1 MGRKTPLSSS
11 LNCNPKDRHLKK
23 CPSFGF
29 LCLNELTK
37 NERGT
42 YTMSKCKC
50 FTPMQ
55 MRMLESNP
63 NVVHVSEKAITYT
76 SEFKLQAI
84 KSYESGTAPMQIFLD
99 AGFDVAAI
107 GTKNPQTS
115 LKRWRKS
122 YRTCG
127 EEGLL
132 VDRRGRASTGRPSSK
147 ELTTEEKL
155 KRAEAK
161 IKLLEVENEFLKKL
175 EALER
180 QVKRDR

>member
-1 MGRKTPLSSS
+1 
-11 LNCNPKDRHLKK
+11 
-23 CPSFGF
+23 
-29 LCLNELTK
+29 
-37 NERGT
+37 
-42 YTMSKCKC
+42 MSKRKY
-50 FTPMQ
+50 FTATQ
-55 MRMLESNP
+55 MRILESNP

-76 SEFKLQAI
+76 PEFKLRAI
-84 KSYESGTAPMQIFLD
+84 KSYESGSTPMQIFLD
-99 AGFDVAAI
+99 AGFDVATI
-107 GTKNPQTS
+107 GTTNPKTS
-115 LKRWRKS
+115 LNRWRKS
-122 YRTCG
+122 YKTYG